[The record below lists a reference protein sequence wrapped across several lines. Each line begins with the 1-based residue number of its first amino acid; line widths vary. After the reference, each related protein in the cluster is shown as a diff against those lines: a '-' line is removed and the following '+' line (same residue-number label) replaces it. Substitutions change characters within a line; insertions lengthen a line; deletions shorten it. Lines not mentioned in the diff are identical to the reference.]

1 MDDYM
6 SKPLREEELTATLR
20 RWLPDK
26 TRRANATAPVKT
38 EAAPSVPT
46 QLPFDLDKLRR
57 TCRNDAAQ
65 VTEMLRLFV
74 ESTEALLASHAEAAA
89 RREVQL
95 CARHAH
101 QIKGAAAYLGA
112 AEILELAGAAEQAAK
127 DEDWE
132 ALLGWQEDLEAAF
145 IRLKRVIEAYI

>member
-1 MDDYM
+1 
-6 SKPLREEELTATLR
+6 
-20 RWLPDK
+20 
-26 TRRANATAPVKT
+26 
-38 EAAPSVPT
+38 
-46 QLPFDLDKLRR
+46 
-57 TCRNDAAQ
+57 
-65 VTEMLRLFV
+65 MLRLFV

-132 ALLGWQEDLEAAF
+132 ALLRWQEDLEAAF